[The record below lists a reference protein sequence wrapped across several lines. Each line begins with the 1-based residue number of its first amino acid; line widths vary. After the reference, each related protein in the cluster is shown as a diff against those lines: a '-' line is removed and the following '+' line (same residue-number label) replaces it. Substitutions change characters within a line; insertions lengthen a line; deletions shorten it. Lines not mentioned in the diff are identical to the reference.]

1 MTSRR
6 NNNFTE
12 KEIRGI
18 TMAVKMAKKSYPF
31 ITSWK
36 LAPNYE
42 KYNAHLYI
50 LLGIDINKLSEFINM
65 EVKEYYLDNLDEGR
79 IFSSLLMFFDWPGEY
94 NSDEWNNMSDRSYN
108 LKVDIKNT
116 IKDAYSYL
124 PEDMKIYYESELG
137 SAVYKNEVVIDL
149 DDFFVSK

>member
-1 MTSRR
+1 MTSKR

-18 TMAVKMAKKSYPF
+18 TMAVRMAKKSYPF

-36 LAPNYE
+36 LAPDYE

-50 LLGIDINKLSEFINM
+50 LLGIDINKLSEFTNIGI
-65 EVKEYYLDNLDEGR
+65 KDYYLDKMEEGR
-79 IFSSLLMFFDWPGEY
+79 IFGALYMFLDWPGEY
-94 NSDEWNNMSDRSYN
+94 GSDEWINMSDRSYN
-108 LKVDIKNT
+108 LKLNIKNT

-137 SAVYKNEVVIDL
+137 AGVYKNEVVIDI

>member
-12 KEIRGI
+12 KKIRGI

-36 LAPNYE
+36 LAPYYE

-65 EVKEYYLDNLDEGR
+65 EINKYYLDNLDEGR
-79 IFSSLLMFFDWPGEY
+79 IFGSLLMFFDWPGEY

-108 LKVDIKNT
+108 LKLNIKNT